1 MKNERKIKLLIIG
14 LLMFFNIH
22 LFSQS
27 GDVIITKDYDG
38 LEWND
43 FVKKIEKNYSVRI
56 FYNPEKIPD
65 IIISIKND
73 NDFLEDILRE
83 NFKSYKINVSIDKMN
98 NIFLVQKNAIHVS
111 LADDFF
117 LTKIEDQEKEAEIS
131 ENKKWN
137 NYLRTN
143 REYISK
149 NVVIGTK
156 REGAKLSK
164 VSVSGFLR
172 NISDGKTIFGGNI
185 YINELET
192 GTTTNV
198 DGFYSLTLK
207 KGKYTFVISSLGYEE
222 EKYKVELLSNGVFN
236 IDLITKSFLLEEFTV
251 SSERFHNVR
260 GNQMGLEKLS
270 IKRITEI
277 PVVLG
282 EKDIIKVALLL
293 PGIQT
298 VGEGTSGFNVRGSPA
313 DQNLFYINNVPVYNT
328 SHLFGFFSSFNS
340 DAINEFSLYKSNI
353 PVEFG
358 GRLSSVF
365 NISAKQGNQKKF
377 SMMGGI
383 SPISGK
389 ILVEGPIQ
397 KGKSSYLIG
406 VRSTYSDWMLK
417 TVRDL
422 DIRNSSAKF
431 SDAVANFSFAL
442 TPNNRL
448 ELFTYF
454 SYDLANIATI
464 SEHDYTNLGASLS
477 WNHYINNK
485 HELDLTFSTS
495 DYSFNDANMEYDFA
509 AYKQSYQLKHHEAKL
524 NLFLRPNENHKI
536 TFGINSILY
545 LINRGDYLPLN
556 EMSLINPKSFEAEKG
571 IESGIYIGDN
581 WKLSPLFEITAGLR
595 YNNYLS
601 IGPNN
606 VYQYGSNMPK
616 TVENI
621 IDTLSFSNN
630 EVIKT
635 YNGLDFRFG
644 AKYLINENFSM
655 KAGFNRLHQYIF
667 LLSNTIAISP
677 TDIWKLSD
685 YNIKPMIGDQL
696 SLGFYSNLFK
706 NKLEASLEVYYK
718 KVNELVEYKDGAKFF
733 DNEIPE
739 TDIVQGN
746 LDAFGIELMIKKP
759 YGRLNGW
766 VNYTYSNASVLV
778 NNKITGEQNNFGF
791 KYPANYDKPHAFNLV
806 GNYKISR
813 RVSLSGNIVY
823 STGRP
828 ITYPTSIY
836 YQNGVKILNYSMRN
850 EYRLPDYFR
859 IDISLKLE
867 GNLHKRKLAHGSFIF
882 SIYNLT
888 GRKNA
893 YSIYFQSKG
902 GSIYS
907 YKLSIFGTPI
917 PSITYSFKLGN
928 YED

>member
-1 MKNERKIKLLIIG
+1 MENTKKLILFVFSLLI
-14 LLMFFNIH
+14 FFNIQ

-27 GDVIITKDYDG
+27 GDIIITKDYDG
-38 LEWND
+38 LEWNN
-43 FVKKIEKNYSVRI
+43 FVNSIEKDHPVRF
-56 FYNPEKIPD
+56 FYDPENIPEFT
-65 IIISIKND
+65 ISIKND
-73 NDFLEDILRE
+73 TVFLEDILRE
-83 NFKSYKINVSIDKMN
+83 NLKPYKITVSIDKLN
-98 NIFLVQKNAIHVS
+98 NVFLIKEKSIQVS

-117 LTKIEDQEKEAEIS
+117 NIKDEKKEVKPETTD
-131 ENKKWN
+131 KKYWN
-137 NYLRTN
+137 SYLRTN

-149 NVVIGTK
+149 TVVIGTK
-156 REGAKLSK
+156 KEGAKK
-164 VSVSGFLR
+164 TEISVSGFMR
-172 NISDGKTIFGGNI
+172 NIADGKTIIGGNI
-185 YINELET
+185 YVKELET
-192 GTTTNV
+192 GTTTNI

-222 EKYKVELLSNGVFN
+222 EKYKVEVLSDGVFN
-236 IDLITKSFLLEEFTV
+236 IDLITKSFLLDEFTV
-251 SSERFHNVR
+251 SSEKFHNVR

-270 IKRITEI
+270 TKKITEI

-298 VGEGTSGFNVRGSPA
+298 VGEGSSGFNVRGSPA
-313 DQNLFYINNVPVYNT
+313 DQNLFYINNIPVYNT

-340 DAINEFSLYKSNI
+340 DAINEFALYKSNI
-353 PVEFG
+353 PVQFG

-389 ILVEGPIQ
+389 ILFEGPIQ
-397 KGKSSYLIG
+397 NGKSSYLIG
-406 VRSTYSDWMLK
+406 LRSTYSDWMLK
-417 TVRDL
+417 TVKDL

-431 SDAVANFSFAL
+431 SDAVTNFSFAL
-442 TPNNRL
+442 NQNNRL
-448 ELFTYF
+448 QLFTYF

-464 SEHDYTNLGASLS
+464 SEHDYTNLGASVS
-477 WNHYINNK
+477 WQHYFKNK
-485 HELDLTFSTS
+485 HNLDLTFSTS
-495 DYSFNDANMEYDFA
+495 DYSFKDQNMEYDFV

-524 NLFLRPNENHKI
+524 NLTLRPNENHKI
-536 TFGINSILY
+536 TIGMNSILY
-545 LINRGDYLPLN
+545 LVNRGDYLPLN
-556 EMSLINPKSFEAEKG
+556 DISLVDPKSFEAEKG
-571 IESGIYIGDN
+571 IESGIYIGEE
-581 WKLSPLFEITAGLR
+581 WKISSLFEITGGIR
-595 YNNYLS
+595 YNIYTCL
-601 IGPNN
+601 GPNT
-606 VYQYGSNMPK
+606 VYQYGNNMPK
-616 TVENI
+616 NIENI
-621 IDTLSFSNN
+621 IDTLHFANN

-644 AKYLINENFSM
+644 AKYLINENLSV

-685 YNIKPMIGDQL
+685 YNIKPMVGDQL
-696 SLGFYSNLFK
+696 SLGFYSNLLK
-706 NKLEASLEVYYK
+706 NQLEASVEVYYK
-718 KVNELVEYKDGAKFF
+718 KVNDLVEYKDGAKFF

-746 LDAFGIELMIKKP
+746 LDSYGIEFMIKKP
-759 YGRLNGW
+759 YGKLNGW
-766 VNYTYSNASVLV
+766 INYTYSNASVVV
-778 NNKITGEQNNFGF
+778 NNEISGEQNNFGLA
-791 KYPANYDKPHAFNLV
+791 YPANYDKPHAFNFV

-813 RVSLSGNIVY
+813 RVSLSGNVVY

-859 IDISLKLE
+859 VDLSLKIE
-867 GNLHKRKLAHGSFIF
+867 GNLQIKKLAHGSLIF
-882 SIYNLT
+882 SVYNLT
-888 GRKNA
+888 ARKNA
-893 YSIYFQSKG
+893 YSIYFKSKS

-907 YKLSIFGTPI
+907 YKLSIFGSPI

>member
-1 MKNERKIKLLIIG
+1 MRNSRKIQLFVFSLLI
-14 LLMFFNIH
+14 FFNIQ

-27 GDVIITKDYDG
+27 EDVIITKEYDG
-38 LEWND
+38 FEWNY
-43 FVKKIEKNYSVRI
+43 FIKKIEKKYSVRF
-56 FYNPEKIPD
+56 FYDPE
-65 IIISIKND
+65 IISEFTISIKND
-73 NDFLEDILRE
+73 AVFLEDVLRE
-83 NFKSYKINVSIDKMN
+83 NLKPYKITVSIDKLN
-98 NIFLVQKNAIHVS
+98 NIFLVQKNAIQVS

-117 LTKIEDQEKEAEIS
+117 KSKDEKKEVETKTSEK
-131 ENKKWN
+131 KDWN
-137 NYLRTN
+137 NYLKTN
-143 REYISK
+143 REYISR

-156 REGAKLSK
+156 REGAKMAK

-172 NISDGKTIFGGNI
+172 NISDGKTIIGGNI
-185 YINELET
+185 YVKELEI

-207 KGKYTFVISSLGYEE
+207 KGKYTFIISSLGYEE
-222 EKYKVELLSNGVFN
+222 EKFKVDLLSNGVFN
-236 IDLITKSFLLEEFTV
+236 IDLITKSFLLDEFTV

-270 IKRITEI
+270 TKKITEI

-298 VGEGTSGFNVRGSPA
+298 VGEGSSGFNVRGSPA
-313 DQNLFYINNVPVYNT
+313 DQNLFYINGVPVYNT

-353 PVEFG
+353 PVQFG

-397 KGKSSYLIG
+397 NGKSSYLIG
-406 VRSTYSDWMLK
+406 LRSTYSDWMLK

-422 DIRNSSAKF
+422 DIQNSSAKF

-442 TPNNRL
+442 NQNNRL
-448 ELFTYF
+448 QLFTYF
-454 SYDLANIATI
+454 SYDLANIAKV
-464 SEHDYTNLGASLS
+464 SEHDYTNLGASVS
-477 WNHYINNK
+477 WQHYFNNK
-485 HELDLTFSTS
+485 HDLDLTFSTS
-495 DYSFNDANMEYDFA
+495 DYSFKDQNMEYDFA
-509 AYKQSYQLKHHEAKL
+509 AYQQSYQLKHHEAKL
-524 NLFLRPNENHKI
+524 NFTLRPNENHKI
-536 TFGINSILY
+536 TIGMNSILY
-545 LINRGDYLPLN
+545 LVNRGDYLPLN
-556 EMSLINPKSFEAEKG
+556 DLSLVDPKSFEAEKG
-571 IESGIYIGDN
+571 IESGIYIGDE
-581 WKLSPLFEITAGLR
+581 WKISPLLEISGGLR
-595 YNNYLS
+595 YNLYSCL
-601 IGPNN
+601 GPNT
-606 VYQYGSNMPK
+606 VYQYMDNMPK
-616 TVENI
+616 DVDNI
-621 IDTLSFSNN
+621 IDTLHFANN
-630 EVIKT
+630 EVVKT
-635 YNGLDFRFG
+635 YTGLDFRFG
-644 AKYLINENFSM
+644 AKYLINENLSV

-685 YNIKPMIGDQL
+685 YNINPMVGDQL
-696 SLGFYSNLFK
+696 SLGFYSNLLK
-706 NKLEASLEVYYK
+706 NHLEASVEVYYK

-746 LDAFGIELMIKKP
+746 LDSYGIEFMIKKP

-766 VNYTYSNASVLV
+766 VNYTYSNASIVV
-778 NNKITGEQNNFGF
+778 NNELTGERNNFGLA
-791 KYPANYDKPHAFNLV
+791 YPANYDKPHAFNLV

-813 RVSLSGNIVY
+813 RISLSGNVVY

-836 YQNGVKILNYSMRN
+836 YQNGARILNYSMRN

-859 IDISLKLE
+859 IDLSLKIE
-867 GNLHKRKLAHGSFIF
+867 GNLQKRKLAHGSLIF

-893 YSIYFQSKG
+893 YSIYFNSKNG
-902 GSIYS
+902 NIYS
-907 YKLSIFGTPI
+907 YKLSIFGVPI